1 MKTAKWLV
9 PLTAAT
15 FLVAVSARAMVEPQL
30 SNIRTASCLVKITA
44 APSILPLDSDS
55 VAAILRSSGVGGKAA
70 REVLGVLPDNIHDL
84 IIIESVQ
91 FLDEESYD
99 QQGGGGMGEY
109 GMLMEE
115 GPRSTSRRSSVG
127 PTSPSRSRTGTR
139 PRTASQQKPET
150 GGLYGEQLSNGRG
163 RAPDTGEYYSYYYAR
178 KPEPTPSRRPTAAP
192 SLTIPAE
199 KTVLVHVV
207 VQLGEDMK
215 PAAEKFMNALVR
227 NLDDALMRAFQ
238 DRTARLK
245 EQIELAQSQRD
256 KAQAQLSK
264 LMEQAAA
271 VSPSPAI
278 KLDPADQAV
287 YEQLD
292 RIVDLSALSLTMP
305 FSEAIDIV
313 RNSVEPP
320 LKIVVLWRDLLDNA
334 EIEPTTAINMDGI
347 PAVRLGTA
355 LELLLKAVAG
365 GFRDLGYDVENGVI
379 TIASIESLPWN
390 LETRV
395 YEVPGPFG
403 VADELAEVI
412 QETIEPQTWLDAG
425 GQASIE
431 AYLGKKLAIRQT
443 PAIHQKIQEFLQ
455 TIKIDIPT
463 DIPADVSEEA
473 LVADKHNL
481 VRDRQRL
488 EMDIARLEARRSA
501 IEQQIVKINEETG
514 SKVKD
519 DTVTVELQRLLELQ
533 IQHLDNVKKLVQV
546 GRTSQTD
553 LADAEERLARA
564 RIELAKRREE
574 LTKLAGGDQ
583 VARYN
588 IELADMMIDLAEKKA
603 ELDIVGKQLKETEK
617 QLTMLTAVDPAI
629 TRIRLAMQALE
640 VAEQRLS
647 ELKTRLANLQPP
659 AVTVLGAD

>member
-1 MKTAKWLV
+1 MKTAKLLV
-9 PLTAAT
+9 PLTMAT
-15 FLVAVSARAMVEPQL
+15 FLAAVSARAMVEPQL

-44 APSILPLDSDS
+44 DPSILPLDSDS
-55 VAAILRSSGVGGKAA
+55 VAALLRSSGVGGKAA

-99 QQGGGGMGEY
+99 QQGGVGMDDY
-109 GMLMEE
+109 GMLTEE
-115 GPRSTSRRSSVG
+115 VTRPTSRRSSVG

-150 GGLYGEQLSNGRG
+150 GGPYGEQLSNGRG
-163 RAPDTGEYYSYYYAR
+163 RAPDTGEYYTYYYAR

-192 SLTIPAE
+192 SLILHTE

-215 PAAEKFMNALVR
+215 PAAEEFMNALVR

-238 DRTARLK
+238 DRTSRLK
-245 EQIELAQSQRD
+245 EQIEFTQSQRD
-256 KAQAQLSK
+256 KAQAQLLK
-264 LMEQAAA
+264 LMEQTAA

-287 YEQLD
+287 YEQLNQ
-292 RIVDLSALSLTMP
+292 IVDLSALSPTMP
-305 FSEAIDIV
+305 FSEAIDRL
-313 RNSVEPP
+313 RNSVKPP
-320 LKIVVLWRDLLDNA
+320 LKIVVLWRDLLESAD
-334 EIEPTTAINMDGI
+334 IEPATAINMDGI
-347 PAVRLGTA
+347 AAVRLGTA
-355 LELLLKAVAG
+355 LELLLRAVAS
-365 GFRDLGYDVENGVI
+365 GFESLGYTVHDGLI
-379 TIASIESLPWN
+379 TVATVHSLPSRY
-390 LETRV
+390 ETRV
-395 YEVPGPFG
+395 YEVPSPFP

-412 QETIEPQTWLDAG
+412 QETIEPDTWSDAG
-425 GQASIE
+425 GQGTIK
-431 AYLGKKLAIRQT
+431 AYLGKKLAILQT
-443 PAIHQKIQEFLQ
+443 PQIHQKIQEFLQ

-463 DIPADVSEEA
+463 DIRMDVSEEA

-501 IEQQIVKINEETG
+501 IEQQIVKINDETTSIKG
-514 SKVKD
+514 

-533 IQHLDNVKKLVQV
+533 IQHLENVKKLVEV
-546 GRTSQTD
+546 GRTSHTD

-603 ELDIVGKQLKETEK
+603 ELDVVGKQLKETEK
-617 QLTMLTAVDPAI
+617 QLTMLTAIDPAV
-629 TRIRLAMQALE
+629 TRIRLAVQALE

-659 AVTVLGAD
+659 VVTVLGAE

>member
-1 MKTAKWLV
+1 MKTAKFLV
-9 PLTAAT
+9 LFVAAT
-15 FLVAVSARAMVEPQL
+15 FLAAVSARAMVEPQL

-55 VAAILRSSGVGGKAA
+55 VAALLRSSGVGGKAA

-99 QQGGGGMGEY
+99 QQGGVGMDDY
-109 GMLMEE
+109 GMLTEE
-115 GPRSTSRRSSVG
+115 VTRPTSRRSSVG
-127 PTSPSRSRTGTR
+127 PTSPSRFRTGTR

-192 SLTIPAE
+192 SLTLPTE
-199 KTVLVHVV
+199 KTVLIHVV
-207 VQLGEDMK
+207 VQLGEHTK
-215 PAAEKFMNALVR
+215 PAAEKFMNALVD
-227 NLDDALMRAFQ
+227 NLRHALIQAFENYTGTLQAQIEQAQ
-238 DRTARLK
+238 DR
-245 EQIELAQSQRD
+245 RD
-256 KAQAQLSK
+256 QAQAQLSK
-264 LMEQAAA
+264 LMEQPAA

-278 KLDPADQAV
+278 KLDPADQAA

-292 RIVDLSALSLTMP
+292 RIVDLSALSVGIP
-305 FSEAIDIV
+305 FAEAIDILKA
-313 RNSVEPP
+313 STEPP
-320 LKIVVLWRDLLDNA
+320 LKIVVLWRDLLESAD
-334 EIEPTTAINMDGI
+334 IEPTTPINMDGI

-355 LELLLKAVAG
+355 LELLLKALAG
-365 GFRDLGYDVENGVI
+365 SLVDLGWEVNKGVI
-379 TIASIESLPWN
+379 TIASVESLPRR

-395 YEVPGPFG
+395 YEVPSPFP
-403 VADELAEVI
+403 VANELAEVI
-412 QETIEPQTWLDAG
+412 QETIEPQTWFDAG
-425 GQASIE
+425 GQGTIK
-431 AYLGKKLAIRQT
+431 AYLGKKLAILQT
-443 PAIHQKIQEFLQ
+443 PQIHQKIQEFLQ

-463 DIPADVSEEA
+463 DIRMDVSEEA

-501 IEQQIVKINEETG
+501 IEQQIAKTNDETTSIVKG
-514 SKVKD
+514 

-533 IQHLDNVKKLVQV
+533 IQHLENVKKLVEV
-546 GRTSQTD
+546 GSTSHTD

-588 IELADMMIDLAEKKA
+588 IELADMMIELAGKKA
-603 ELDIVGKQLKETEK
+603 ELDVVGKQLKETER
-617 QLTMLTAVDPAI
+617 QVTMLSAVDPAI

-659 AVTVLGAD
+659 AVTVLGAE